1 MTLRALL
8 TLLSTALPL
17 AYAPFAV
24 AQGDTVSAPA
34 PSAAPDA
41 ASEIRVEPL
50 RTPLDGD
57 FVFAWLVG
65 ELALRNG
72 QWGQALEAY
81 ERAAE
86 AQPIPAV
93 LDRWAQTALLAGDAT
108 QFERILTLW
117 QWLAP
122 DDARLQQLAAHRERL
137 NARFEAQIS
146 ERIAEILK
154 KDPDQRERNLLGLP
168 AALAELGNPT
178 QILRLIERAVA
189 PYREEPAAHL
199 IVSEAA
205 RQAGDLDRAWAAA
218 QAAVALR
225 PDWPPALAQLAQVAL
240 DRFAPEL
247 AIPILAPAQERQP
260 EALTVTLAL
269 AALLAETD
277 HPERA
282 VALLAPWVERGVTD
296 PRLIDAL
303 ATFGAQGIEPEQ
315 CARWLLRLAKERPE
329 ARLKAA
335 QLWLAR
341 EQPRRAL
348 RLLAQRALPGNLAES
363 AAALTAQALARLGRV
378 DEALSRLEAHAPLS
392 GVDAAL
398 REARLWQEAKQWE
411 ASRAVLIDALTT
423 FGDVPQLLYDYAIL
437 LERMGARDSAE
448 GYLRKLLAMR
458 PFDVHAINALG
469 YLLADA
475 NRSLDEA
482 ERLLRLARALKP
494 NDGFIMDSEGWLR
507 FRQGDYSSARRLIE
521 AAWRRAPDPEIG
533 DHLVAVYQAL
543 GDEARAAAWR
553 KRLARQFPGR

>member
-8 TLLSTALPL
+8 TVLSTALPL
-17 AYAPFAV
+17 AVAPFAA
-24 AQGDTVSAPA
+24 AQSDTA
-34 PSAAPDA
+34 AAPPGSSDA
-41 ASEIRVEPL
+41 TEQIRVDPL
-50 RTPLDGD
+50 HAPLDGD
-57 FVFAWLVG
+57 FIFAWLVG

-81 ERAAE
+81 GRAAE

-93 LDRWAQTALLAGDAT
+93 LDRWAQTALLAGDAA
-108 QFERILTLW
+108 QFDRILTLW

-122 DDARLQQLAAHRERL
+122 DDARLRQLTAHRERL

-146 ERIAEILK
+146 ERVAEILQ
-154 KDPDQRERNLLGLP
+154 KDAEQRERNLLGLP
-168 AALAELGNPT
+168 AALAELGNPA
-178 QILRLIERAVA
+178 QILRLIEQAAA

-218 QAAVALR
+218 HRALALR

-240 DRFAPEL
+240 DRFAPES
-247 AIPILAPAQERQP
+247 AIPILARAQERQP

-277 HPERA
+277 HPQRA
-282 VALLAPWVERGVTD
+282 VALLAPWVERGATD

-303 ATFGAQGIEPEQ
+303 VTFGAQGIEPEQ
-315 CARWLLRLAKERPE
+315 SARWLLRLAKEHPE

-341 EQPRRAL
+341 GQPRRAL
-348 RLLAQRALPGNLAES
+348 ALLDPRALPRELAES
-363 AAALTAQALARLGRV
+363 AVALTAQALARLGRV

-392 GVDAAL
+392 GVEAAL
-398 REARLWQEAKQWE
+398 REARLWQEAKEWE
-411 ASRAVLIDALTT
+411 AARAVLIDALAT
-423 FGDVPQLLYDYAIL
+423 FGDAPQLLYDYAIL
-437 LERMGARDSAE
+437 LERLGARDSAE

-458 PFDVHAINALG
+458 PLDVHAINALG
-469 YLLADA
+469 YLLADT

-482 ERLLRLARALKP
+482 ERLLRAARALKP

-507 FRQGDYSSARRLIE
+507 YQLGDYEAARRLIE

-553 KRLARQFPGR
+553 KRLARQFPVR